1 MQGQFEYLQGDGRTP
16 QGHQGIEFK
25 SVPREKVEDPD
36 FLSRVLEYL
45 APWFC
50 NSLDWNRLCNRR
62 VKCPTVTY
70 LPHRAATAGHRGMG
84 NFHVVE
90 LFTIP
95 SSLYRQPVT
104 FCLFVLFLEGIPYL
118 HFSLSFFKLIW
129 KLSGPFTDGIT
140 KTVFLKWTGSKESAY
155 SFLRQPAFHPGS
167 HVTSNCGHGVQVPLG
182 LKFPPSKSSP
192 SAAAGTC
199 QREWFSDVPPLQEGA
214 ASTGSNPRDQSSLI
228 NADTAFLSWH

>member
-25 SVPREKVEDPD
+25 SVPREKSEDPD
-36 FLSRVLEYL
+36 FLRRVLEYL

-50 NSLDWNRLCNRR
+50 NSLDWNQFCNWR

-70 LPHRAATAGHRGMG
+70 LPHPAAMAGHRGMS

-118 HFSLSFFKLIW
+118 HFSLSFFKLIT
-129 KLSGPFTDGIT
+129 L
-140 KTVFLKWTGSKESAY
+140 KTFRTFHRWDYKD
-155 SFLRQPAFHPGS
+155 SFPEMDRFKRISLLF
-167 HVTSNCGHGVQVPLG
+167 
-182 LKFPPSKSSP
+182 SP
-192 SAAAGTC
+192 
-199 QREWFSDVPPLQEGA
+199 A
-214 ASTGSNPRDQSSLI
+214 ASFSSWV
-228 NADTAFLSWH
+228 TCHF